1 MIWKT
6 CQIQP
11 HLDDIQKLFD
21 KTYDHK
27 HAENYLN
34 NPLFEHTAFA
44 RMCWDPHLVYYSAG
58 IERPEYDGSIRIM
71 SRHTR
76 DRQYDFKGF
85 KADLVRGLET
95 LDNLTNM
102 ALDYGYEDIWVSRE
116 ESPKLL
122 EYFASNS
129 IFDWNVSFE
138 TLPIGGKQYV
148 LRKT

>member
-11 HLDDIQKLFD
+11 HLDDIQKLLD
-21 KTYDHK
+21 KTHDHK

-34 NPLFEHTAFA
+34 YPLFEHTVFA
-44 RMCWDPHLVYYSAG
+44 RMGWAPHLVYYSAG

-76 DRQYDFKGF
+76 ASQYDFKGF
-85 KADLVRGLET
+85 KADLVRGLAT

-122 EYFASNS
+122 EYFALNS

-138 TLPIGGKQYV
+138 TLPIGGNQYV